1 MSKEKKDKA
10 MNKELENQKNEGSS
24 PKEDQKAHEN
34 VEPAEGSIPSVE
46 ALMEEIGKLKTLM
59 EKLEEENAQ
68 LKEAAMRVTADFYNY
83 RQRIEKE
90 KERLNALAAEK
101 AIKELLP
108 VLDNLDMAL
117 SSSCGDDSEKIRSGV
132 EIIRKQFLDVLCK
145 LGLEPIDAVGK
156 DFDPSMHEALAI
168 EEVEPERDGKVLEEY
183 QKGFILGGKVLRASK
198 VKVGKSE
205 SKVDEKEEQN

>member
-1 MSKEKKDKA
+1 

>member
-1 MSKEKKDKA
+1 MSKEKKDEA
-10 MNKELENQKNEGSS
+10 MNKELENQKTEGPS
-24 PKEDQKAHEN
+24 PEEGHEVHEN
-34 VEPAEGSIPSVE
+34 VESAEETIPSVE
-46 ALMEEIGKLKTLM
+46 VLMEEISKLKTLM

-83 RQRIEKE
+83 RQRIERE

-101 AIKELLP
+101 TIKELLP

-117 SSSCGDDSEKIRSGV
+117 SSNCGDDSEKMRSGV

-156 DFDPSMHEALAI
+156 EFDPSMHEALAI
-168 EEVEPERDGKVLEEY
+168 EEVEPEREGKVLEEY
-183 QKGFILGGKVLRASK
+183 QRGFLLGGKVLRASK
-198 VKVGKSE
+198 VKVGKSG
-205 SKVDEKEEQN
+205 SKVNEKEEQN

>member
-1 MSKEKKDKA
+1 
-10 MNKELENQKNEGSS
+10 
-24 PKEDQKAHEN
+24 
-34 VEPAEGSIPSVE
+34 
-46 ALMEEIGKLKTLM
+46 
-59 EKLEEENAQ
+59 
-68 LKEAAMRVTADFYNY
+68 
-83 RQRIEKE
+83 
-90 KERLNALAAEK
+90 
-101 AIKELLP
+101 LLP

>member
-1 MSKEKKDKA
+1 MSKERKDKA

>member
-24 PKEDQKAHEN
+24 SKEDQKAHEN

>member
-1 MSKEKKDKA
+1 
-10 MNKELENQKNEGSS
+10 
-24 PKEDQKAHEN
+24 
-34 VEPAEGSIPSVE
+34 
-46 ALMEEIGKLKTLM
+46 MEEIGKLKTLM